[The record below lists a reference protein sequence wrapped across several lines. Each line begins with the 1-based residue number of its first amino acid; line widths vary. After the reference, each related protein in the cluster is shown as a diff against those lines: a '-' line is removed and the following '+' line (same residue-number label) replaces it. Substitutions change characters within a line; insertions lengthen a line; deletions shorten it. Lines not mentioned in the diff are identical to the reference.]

1 MQKIFYTGIL
11 LSMSFFSVGCFGQS
25 RQPKS
30 ASLCSLQQKA
40 TEGSHE
46 TVQVS
51 GIFREGLELGTLED
65 AACPKE
71 STWVELKLRSDQN
84 KEKLRKMLDRAGHA
98 YVVVEGEFYGPPVP
112 DPNLPDRVRKS
123 YHPGWGHLAAF
134 KTKLV
139 VHAIRE
145 VKAAPADHMNAEST
159 YTVDPA
165 TGNLRVTIP
174 LVATNTKLGN

>member
-1 MQKIFYTGIL
+1 VQKIFYTGVL
-11 LSMSFFSVGCFGQS
+11 LSMSFFAGGCFGQS
-25 RQPKS
+25 KQPES

-51 GIFREGLELGTLED
+51 GIYGPGLDQTVLED

-71 STWVELKLRSDQN
+71 STWVELDLRSDQN
-84 KEKLRKMLDRAGHA
+84 KEKLRKMLDRSRRA

-112 DPNLPDRVRKS
+112 DPKLPEAIRKS

-139 VHAIRE
+139 VRAIRE
-145 VKAAPADHMNAEST
+145 VKTAPTDHTQAEST
-159 YTVDPA
+159 DTIDPQ
-165 TGNLRVTIP
+165 TGNLHLTVP
-174 LVATNTKLGN
+174 LVAKRDQ

>member
-1 MQKIFYTGIL
+1 VQKIFYTGVL
-11 LSMSFFSVGCFGQS
+11 LSMSFFAGGCFGQS
-25 RQPKS
+25 KQPES

-51 GIFREGLELGTLED
+51 GIYGPGLDQTVLED

-71 STWVELKLRSDQN
+71 STWVELDLRSDQN
-84 KEKLRKMLDRAGHA
+84 KEKLRKMLDHSRRA

-112 DPNLPDRVRKS
+112 DPKLPEAIRKS

-139 VHAIRE
+139 VRAIRE
-145 VKAAPADHMNAEST
+145 VKTAPTDHTQAEST
-159 YTVDPA
+159 DTIDPQ
-165 TGNLRVTIP
+165 TGNLHLTVP
-174 LVATNTKLGN
+174 LVAKRDQ